1 MTTRRFAS
9 VDYSKLP
16 APDAIEAWA
25 HQAIL
30 DARMADFVARW
41 TAARAKDP
49 SLPPYTVAPL
59 ETDPVVIV
67 EQTDA
72 WREGL
77 VRQRINDA
85 IRATYLA
92 SAQGADLVARAAE
105 YLTAPAA
112 GESAESLRAR
122 AQLAWENLSIG
133 GSYGGYAYQAR
144 SVAPADIA
152 DVAVWGYEVASPDL
166 FGDHA
171 ILSFPKGEVR
181 IVVLGN
187 TDTGAPAAGLVARVQ
202 AALSDRAR
210 RKVNDNINVVSAT
223 LRPHIVDATL
233 VLRRGAVPQDMIA
246 AARKR
251 VAAYGAMTRLVGV
264 EATRGGY
271 LAALMADQPGLVV
284 DVDLRAPAGP
294 VGGGPCE
301 APVLTGAHLDWRH
314 A

>member
-1 MTTRRFAS
+1 MRRFDS
-9 VDYSKLP
+9 VDYSRLA

-30 DARMADFVARW
+30 DARMVDYVARW
-41 TAARAKDP
+41 TAARAEDP
-49 SLPPYTVAPL
+49 SLPVYDVGAQ
-59 ETDPVVIV
+59 ETDPIKINQ
-67 EQTDA
+67 EADA
-72 WREGL
+72 YREGL
-77 VRQRINDA
+77 IRQRINDA
-85 IRATYLA
+85 VRATYLA
-92 SAQGADLVARAAE
+92 SAHKNDLSARAAE
-105 YLTAPAA
+105 YLTARAL
-112 GESAESLRAR
+112 GETDESLRAR

-181 IVVLGN
+181 IVILGE

-210 RKVNDNINVVSAT
+210 RKVNDNINVVAAT
-223 LRPHIVDATL
+223 LRPHIVDGTL

-246 AARKR
+246 AARER
-251 VAAYGAMTRLVGV
+251 ALIYGGMARLVGV

-284 DVDLRAPAGP
+284 DVDLRAPEGP

-301 APVLTGAHLDWRH
+301 APILTGVHLDWRH